1 MFLEWSSRSRQDV
14 FAFVL
19 GGLII
24 EPHVETG
31 FGTMIHVRRTVLYYN
46 PERKMILTEQ
56 TDFRKENYLQWSI
69 GHKPAIN
76 LKHQQVTK
84 SKLNKNPK
92 SILGDLILIWDYA
105 LYLFPKR
112 IISIQASS

>member
-1 MFLEWSSRSRQDV
+1 
-14 FAFVL
+14 
-19 GGLII
+19 
-24 EPHVETG
+24 
-31 FGTMIHVRRTVLYYN
+31 
-46 PERKMILTEQ
+46 MILTEQ

-69 GHKPAIN
+69 AHKPAIN

-84 SKLNKNPK
+84 SNINKNPK